1 MKECDIVQDLLIGY
15 NDGTLKEGSKEFVDN
30 HLKECE
36 SCRKVFNEIKKDDI
50 QEEENIKID
59 YLKKINKKNSKKN
72 KCIILLII
80 VVSIIVLINAIIFIN
95 YYNTDSGIEIFLED
109 DISDE
114 NFSKLENTIKEYN
127 YEYRYVSK
135 AEALEKFKERL
146 KSENSNI
153 LDGYKGENS
162 VFPASFVVTCGWG
175 NGEDLIDSLE
185 NVDGIKKITS
195 NTKYNPYLVFCAK
208 FMNYINEKI

>member
-15 NDGTLKEGSKEFVDN
+15 NDKTLKEGSKEFVDN

-36 SCRKVFNEIKKDDI
+36 NCRKIFDEIKIDDI

-59 YLKKINKKNSKKN
+59 YLKKLNKKNSKKN
-72 KCIILLII
+72 KFIILLII

-146 KSENSNI
+146 DNPNVLNGYEGNNSI
-153 LDGYKGENS
+153 
-162 VFPASFVVTCGWG
+162 FPASIVVTCGWG
-175 NGEDLIDSLE
+175 NGDDLINSLE

-195 NTKYNPYLVFCAK
+195 STKYGPYMVFFAK
-208 FMNYINEKI
+208 IRNL

>member
-15 NDGTLKEGSKEFVDN
+15 NDKTLKEGSKEFVDN

-36 SCRKVFNEIKKDDI
+36 NCRKIFEEIKTDDI
-50 QEEENIKID
+50 QEENIEID

-80 VVSIIVLINAIIFIN
+80 IVSIIVLFNVMVFIN
-95 YYNTDSGIEIFLED
+95 YYNTDSGIEIFLGD

-114 NFSKLENTIKEYN
+114 DFNKIENKIKEYN

-146 KSENSNI
+146 KSEKSNI
-153 LDGYKGENS
+153 LDGYKGNNS

-175 NGEDLIDSLE
+175 NGDDLINSLE
-185 NVDGIKKITS
+185 NLEGIKKITS
-195 NTKYNPYLVFCAK
+195 STKYGPYMVFFAK
-208 FMNYINEKI
+208 IKNL

>member
-15 NDGTLKEGSKEFVDN
+15 NDKTLKEGSKEFVDN

-36 SCRKVFNEIKKDDI
+36 NCRKIFDEIKIDDI

-59 YLKKINKKNSKKN
+59 YLKKLNKKNSKKN
-72 KCIILLII
+72 KFIILLII

-114 NFSKLENTIKEYN
+114 NYSKIENTIKEYN

-135 AEALEKFKERL
+135 AEAIENFKERL
-146 KSENSNI
+146 DNPNVLNGYEGNNSI
-153 LDGYKGENS
+153 
-162 VFPASFVVTCGWG
+162 FPASIVVTCGWG
-175 NGEDLIDSLE
+175 NGDDLINSLE

-195 NTKYNPYLVFCAK
+195 STKYGPYMVFFAK
-208 FMNYINEKI
+208 IRNL

>member
-15 NDGTLKEGSKEFVDN
+15 NDKTLNEGSKEFVDN

-36 SCRKVFNEIKKDDI
+36 NCRKIFDEIKIDDI
-50 QEEENIKID
+50 QEEENIEID
-59 YLKKINKKNSKKN
+59 YLKKLNKKNSKKN
-72 KCIILLII
+72 KFIILLII

-114 NFSKLENTIKEYN
+114 SFSKLENTIKEYN

-135 AEALEKFKERL
+135 AEALENFKERL
-146 KSENSNI
+146 DNPNV
-153 LDGYKGENS
+153 LNGYEGNNS

-175 NGEDLIDSLE
+175 NGDDLIEELE
-185 NVDGIKKITS
+185 NMDGIKKITS
-195 NTKYNPYLVFCAK
+195 STKYGPYMVFFAK
-208 FMNYINEKI
+208 IRNL